1 LIAAAQRVASL
12 QRSKVAGSSS
22 SRAASR
28 KRVENRKHFNHPMT
42 KYLVAHRGVKWFE
55 DRGRVGVVGAKKN
68 RESVE
73 ISRFLFDSRFTC
85 DALRRG
91 YQ

>member
-1 LIAAAQRVASL
+1 
-12 QRSKVAGSSS
+12 
-22 SRAASR
+22 
-28 KRVENRKHFNHPMT
+28 MT